1 MDILAALK
9 REEARFEQLA
19 DTMRQQLETVRAAIN
34 LFGGTKS
41 RGKTTGKT
49 TGKTAG
55 IPNRRKN
62 VMSAATKAKIA
73 KAAKKRWAK
82 IKAEKK
88 GKA

>member
-9 REEARFEQLA
+9 REETKFEKEMDNARQHL
-19 DTMRQQLETVRAAIN
+19 DTVRAAIK
-34 LFGGTKS
+34 LFGGTS
-41 RGKTTGKT
+41 SGGKTTGQTK
-49 TGKTAG
+49 
-55 IPNRRKN
+55 RKKN
-62 VMSAATKAKIA
+62 AMSAATKAKIA

>member
-9 REEARFEQLA
+9 QEEAKFEKQVDA
-19 DTMRQQLETVRAAIN
+19 ARQQLDTVRTAIK
-34 LFGGTKS
+34 LFGGIS
-41 RGKTTGKT
+41 SSGKTTGKA
-49 TGKTAG
+49 K
-55 IPNRRKN
+55 RKKN

>member
-9 REEARFEQLA
+9 REETKFEKEMDA
-19 DTMRQQLETVRAAIN
+19 AQQHLDTVRAAIK
-34 LFGGTKS
+34 LFGGTS
-41 RGKTTGKT
+41 RGGKKTGQTK
-49 TGKTAG
+49 K
-55 IPNRRKN
+55 KN

-88 GKA
+88 AKA

>member
-9 REEARFEQLA
+9 REEARFEKLA

-49 TGKTAG
+49 
-55 IPNRRKN
+55 NRKKN

-73 KAAKKRWAK
+73 KSAKKRWAK